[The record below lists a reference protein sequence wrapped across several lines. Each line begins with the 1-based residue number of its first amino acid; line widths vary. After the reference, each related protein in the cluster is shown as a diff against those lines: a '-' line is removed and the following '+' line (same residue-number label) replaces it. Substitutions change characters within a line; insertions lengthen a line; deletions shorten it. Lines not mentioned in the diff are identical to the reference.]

1 MTAESLELTPP
12 LFNVGD
18 QVSPR
23 SNPTKVGV
31 VLEVQR
37 QKNGNLEYRVFFGAN
52 QQDWYRESS
61 LSATIPVDDTPKA
74 TDGSKFLKDMAL
86 IKLKSNLS
94 DTLYSYRASRT
105 KVEPYQF
112 KPAIKFFESSSQR
125 LLIAD
130 EVGLGKTIEAGIIYL
145 ELKARTDLS
154 RVLVICPSSLRYK
167 WRDEMFNRFNEEF
180 QIFDST
186 GFREQLQQYNN
197 YGDAVHLKAI
207 VSIETVRQK
216 QITELIEKVRLTLG
230 LVIIDEAHHMR
241 NSATLN
247 HQVGRVL
254 SDISDSLLML
264 SATPIQ
270 LHNSDLFNLFR
281 VMDEGQFNNFLEFEQ
296 MRDPNI
302 HINRASQTLSINP
315 ASYVPALETLRN
327 VERTTQKGPVSYKSS
342 VP

>member
-1 MTAESLELTPP
+1 M
-12 LFNVGD
+12 
-18 QVSPR
+18 
-23 SNPTKVGV
+23 
-31 VLEVQR
+31 
-37 QKNGNLEYRVFFGAN
+37 
-52 QQDWYRESS
+52 
-61 LSATIPVDDTPKA
+61 
-74 TDGSKFLKDMAL
+74 
-86 IKLKSNLS
+86 
-94 DTLYSYRASRT
+94 
-105 KVEPYQF
+105 
-112 KPAIKFFESSSQR
+112 
-125 LLIAD
+125 
-130 EVGLGKTIEAGIIYL
+130 
-145 ELKARTDLS
+145 
-154 RVLVICPSSLRYK
+154 ICPSSLRYK

-315 ASYVPALETLRN
+315 DSYVPALETLRN
-327 VERTTQKGPVSYKSS
+327 VERTTQKDRFLTNPLYRNLCDRLANPAHPGHRELVELQRDLQQLNTFAPIFNRTTKRDVSPGVRRTSYVIDVELTPEEKMFYDSFLEFLKLRS
-342 VP
+342 TGILGIIQRERAAASCIAAARDYILDS